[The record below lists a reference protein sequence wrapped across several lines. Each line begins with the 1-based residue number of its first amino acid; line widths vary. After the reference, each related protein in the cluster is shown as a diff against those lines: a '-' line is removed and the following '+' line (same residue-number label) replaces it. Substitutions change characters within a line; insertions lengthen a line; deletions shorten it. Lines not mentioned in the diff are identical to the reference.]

1 MKKVKIPIIIE
12 MVLDDVQDLTEAK
25 VQVAS
30 ILYDDPS
37 IIKATVMEVPDNSIT
52 IEDFTP

>member
-1 MKKVKIPIIIE
+1 MKKVKIPIVIE
-12 MVLDDVQDLTEAK
+12 MVLDEVQDLAEAK
-25 VQVAS
+25 LQVAS

-37 IIKATVMEVPDNSIT
+37 IIKETVMDIPDTSIT

>member
-12 MVLDDVQDLTEAK
+12 MVLDEVQDLTDAK
-25 VQVAS
+25 LQVAS

-37 IIKATVMEVPDNSIT
+37 IIEATVMEVPDNSIT